1 MKSTAKEIEHRQ
13 VELHIEAEQE
23 EYDAAQAE
31 AFKHLARK
39 TSVPGFRKGKA
50 PRHMLEQ
57 YIGREALVDE
67 AIEHLLPVLYEQA
80 LEAHDINPIAMPSI
94 ALEQRELPVFNAT
107 VPLEP
112 RVKLGDF
119 RSIRV
124 KPEEVDV
131 TDEHVL
137 AALER
142 MRESQAVLEP
152 AERPLAFGDFSTL
165 DVKAT
170 VDDQPFLDHKQ
181 VTYEVAAESQMPIP
195 GFAESIVGLSKD
207 ESKDFTLKIPDDF
220 RVTEL
225 AGKDCLCS
233 VTVHQV
239 RQKQLPE
246 LADALAETFGF
257 DSLDALRVKVGS
269 DLESNAR
276 NQVRTSLIHSALDA
290 IEAQGEVDFPPFM
303 EEREIDELLLG
314 EARQYGFKSVDD
326 YLRMSNRGLE
336 EVREALRPLAH
347 KRIANGLLLH
357 EIAQQE
363 QIEIDASEVDNR
375 VEELLSQAQDKEK
388 VREYLAAPEMRESL
402 ENRLR
407 TNRTLDRLIEIVTAD
422 APETKGTSKTKGASK
437 LKGAPATEEA
447 PETAEAP
454 GETSTPEGEE
464 NNG

>member
-13 VELHIEAEQE
+13 AEIHIEAEQQ
-23 EYDAAQAE
+23 EYDAARAE
-31 AFKHLARK
+31 ALKQLARK
-39 TSVPGFRKGKA
+39 TNVPGFRKGKA
-50 PRHMLEQ
+50 PRHILEQ
-57 YIGREALVDE
+57 HIGIETLVDE
-67 AIEHLLPVLYEQA
+67 AIEELFPVLYEQA
-80 LEAHDINPIAMPSI
+80 LEIHDIHPIAIPRI
-94 ALEQRELPVFNAT
+94 ELEQREPPIFNAT

-112 RVKLGDF
+112 QVKLGDY
-119 RSIRV
+119 RSVRV
-124 KPEEVDV
+124 KAEEVDV

-142 MRESQAVLEP
+142 LRESQAVLEP

-170 VDDQPFLDHKQ
+170 VDDKPFLDHKQ
-181 VTYEVAAESQMPIP
+181 VTYEVVAEALMPVP

-207 ESKDFTLKIPDDF
+207 ESKDFTLTIPEDF
-220 RVTEL
+220 RVTEI
-225 AGKDCLCS
+225 AGKECACS
-233 VTVHQV
+233 VTVQQV

-246 LADALAETFGF
+246 LTDGLAETFGF
-257 DSLDALRVKVGS
+257 DSLDALREKVGS

-276 NQVRTSLIHSALDA
+276 NQARTSLIHSALDA

-314 EARQYGFKSVDD
+314 EARQYGYKNVDD

-336 EVREALRPLAH
+336 ELREDLRPLAR
-347 KRIANGLLLH
+347 KRIANGLLLN

-363 QIEIDASEVDNR
+363 QIEIDESEVDNR
-375 VEELLSQAQDKEK
+375 AEELLSQAQDKDK

-402 ENRLR
+402 SNRLR
-407 TNRTLDRLIEIVTAD
+407 TNRTLDRLVEIVTAD
-422 APETKGTSKTKGASK
+422 APQG
-437 LKGAPATEEA
+437 EE
-447 PETAEAP
+447 PP
-454 GETSTPEGEE
+454 GETSAPEGEE

>member
-13 VELHIEAEQE
+13 AEIHIEAEQQ
-23 EYDAAQAE
+23 EYDAARAE
-31 AFKHLARK
+31 ALKQLARK
-39 TSVPGFRKGKA
+39 TNVPGFRKGKA
-50 PRHMLEQ
+50 PRHILEQ
-57 YIGREALVDE
+57 HIGSETLVDE
-67 AIEHLLPVLYEQA
+67 AIEELFPVLYEQA
-80 LEAHDINPIAMPSI
+80 LEIHDIHPIAIPRI
-94 ALEQRELPVFNAT
+94 ELEQREPPIFNAT

-112 RVKLGDF
+112 QVNLGDYRSVRVKA
-119 RSIRV
+119 
-124 KPEEVDV
+124 EEVDV

-142 MRESQAVLEP
+142 LRESQAVLEP

-181 VTYEVAAESQMPIP
+181 VTYEVVAEALMPVP

-220 RVTEL
+220 RVTEI
-225 AGKDCLCS
+225 AGKECACS
-233 VTVHQV
+233 VTVQQV

-246 LADALAETFGF
+246 LTDGLAETFGF
-257 DSLDALRVKVGS
+257 DSLDALREKVGS

-276 NQVRTSLIHSALDA
+276 NQARTSLIHSALDA

-314 EARQYGFKSVDD
+314 EARQYGYKNVDD

-336 EVREALRPLAH
+336 ELREDLRPLAR
-347 KRIANGLLLH
+347 KRIANGLLLN

-363 QIEIDASEVDNR
+363 QIEIDESEVDNR
-375 VEELLSQAQDKEK
+375 AEELLSQAQDKDK

-402 ENRLR
+402 SNRLR
-407 TNRTLDRLIEIVTAD
+407 TNRTLDRLVEIVTAD
-422 APETKGTSKTKGASK
+422 APQGEET
-437 LKGAPATEEA
+437 
-447 PETAEAP
+447 P
-454 GETSTPEGEE
+454 GETSAPEGEE

>member
-13 VELHIEAEQE
+13 VQLHIEAEQQ

-31 AFKHLARK
+31 AFKHLARM
-39 TSVPGFRKGKA
+39 TNVPGFRKGKA
-50 PRHMLEQ
+50 PRHMLERH
-57 YIGREALVDE
+57 IGREVFVDE
-67 AIEHLLPVLYEQA
+67 AIEHLIPVLYEQA
-80 LEAHDINPIAMPSI
+80 LETHDIHPIAMPRI
-94 ALEQRELPVFNAT
+94 ELEQREPPTFNAT

-112 RVKLGDF
+112 QVKLGDY
-119 RSIRV
+119 RSVSV

-142 MRESQAVLEP
+142 IRESQAVLEP

-181 VTYEVAAESQMPIP
+181 VTYEVVAGAQMPIP

-207 ESKDFTLKIPDDF
+207 ESKDFTLRIPEEF
-220 RVTEL
+220 RVTEI
-225 AGKDCLCS
+225 AGKDCACS

-246 LADALAETFGF
+246 LTDGIAETFGF
-257 DSLDALRVKVGS
+257 DSLDALREKVGS

-276 NQVRTSLIHSALDA
+276 KQARATLINSALDA

-314 EARQYGFKSVDD
+314 EARQYGYKSVDD
-326 YLRMSNRGLE
+326 YLRMSNRSLE
-336 EVREALRPLAH
+336 EVREDLRPLAH
-347 KRIANGLLLH
+347 KRIVNGLLLN

-363 QIEIDASEVDNR
+363 QIEIDESEVDNR
-375 VEELLSQAQDKEK
+375 VEELLSQTQDKDK

-402 ENRLR
+402 ASRLR

-422 APETKGTSKTKGASK
+422 APEA
-437 LKGAPATEEA
+437 EE
-447 PETAEAP
+447 TP
-454 GETSTPEGEE
+454 GETSAPEGEE
-464 NNG
+464 NDG

>member
-13 VELHIEAEQE
+13 VKLHIEAEQE
-23 EYDAAQAE
+23 EYDAAQTE
-31 AFKHLARK
+31 AFKHLVRK
-39 TSVPGFRKGKA
+39 TNVPGFRKGKA

-57 YIGREALVDE
+57 YVGREVLVDE

-80 LEAHDINPIAMPSI
+80 LETHDIHPVAMPRI
-94 ALEQRELPVFNAT
+94 ELEQREPPVFNAT

-112 RVKLGDF
+112 QVKLGDY
-119 RSIRV
+119 RSVRV
-124 KPEEVDV
+124 KPEEVAV

-181 VTYEVAAESQMPIP
+181 VTYEVVAGAQMPIP

-207 ESKDFTLKIPDDF
+207 ESKDFMLKIPEDF
-220 RVTEL
+220 RVTEI
-225 AGKDCLCS
+225 AGKDCACS
-233 VTVHQV
+233 VTVQQV

-257 DSLDALRVKVGS
+257 DSLDALREKVGS

-276 NQVRTSLIHSALDA
+276 NQARTSLIHSALDA

-314 EARQYGFKSVDD
+314 EARQYGYKSVDD
-326 YLRMSNRGLE
+326 FLRMSNKGLE
-336 EVREALRPLAH
+336 EVREDLRPLAH
-347 KRIANGLLLH
+347 KRIANGLLLN
-357 EIAQQE
+357 EIARQE
-363 QIEIDASEVDNR
+363 QIEIDESEVDNR
-375 VEELLSQAQDKEK
+375 VEELLSQAEDKDK
-388 VREYLAAPEMRESL
+388 VRQYLAAPEMRDSL
-402 ENRLR
+402 ANRLR
-407 TNRTLDRLIEIVTAD
+407 SNRTLDRLVEIVTAD
-422 APETKGTSKTKGASK
+422 APEVV
-437 LKGAPATEEA
+437 
-447 PETAEAP
+447 EAP
-454 GETSTPEGEE
+454 GEPSTPEGEE